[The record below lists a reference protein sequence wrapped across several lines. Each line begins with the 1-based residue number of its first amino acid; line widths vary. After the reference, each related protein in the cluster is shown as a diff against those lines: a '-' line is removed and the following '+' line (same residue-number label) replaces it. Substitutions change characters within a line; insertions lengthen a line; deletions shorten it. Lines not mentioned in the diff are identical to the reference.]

1 MCQTTHNKTGPCPA
15 LQNAVITSETPF
27 PLPFQIP
34 PHNAHESKVYY
45 CHCLNCWSLDIIA
58 VFLISQG
65 VVEIFVICIFPPYFT
80 TFLML
85 FPPHWNNKQ
94 KKHYWG
100 IYETTYWSDWTCLN
114 INLNI
119 FYDCTLGTFYFWFLH
134 TVNLHKFSGFRS
146 SICGMLMWIKKFVLN
161 AKPGHHG
168 VPASQSGRVQ
178 LKDGGNIHTIRNRH
192 QSVHD
197 FLLWTPQATT

>member
-1 MCQTTHNKTGPCPA
+1 MTHTHAHTQAPWFLKVNKTKKTTTKIYPNNTTMSLSLVWKMCQTTHNKTGPCPA

-85 FPPHWNNKQ
+85 FPPTEITNK
-94 KKHYWG
+94 KNST
-100 IYETTYWSDWTCLN
+100 EAS
-114 INLNI
+114 
-119 FYDCTLGTFYFWFLH
+119 
-134 TVNLHKFSGFRS
+134 
-146 SICGMLMWIKKFVLN
+146 M
-161 AKPGHHG
+161 KPLIGLI
-168 VPASQSGRVQ
+168 GRVWT
-178 LKDGGNIHTIRNRH
+178 LILTSFMI
-192 QSVHD
+192 VH
-197 FLLWTPQATT
+197 